1 MFCTRQGNADGQ
13 GILQVS
19 ISEHLI
25 SDFLSGRMGDVE
37 ALKAEALLVVRLG
50 DEDFWWKNWSEMCK
64 APEFFME
71 IIGKM
76 VGTPLGMGKPE

>member
-1 MFCTRQGNADGQ
+1 MLMDK

-37 ALKAEALLVVRLG
+37 ALKAEALLVIRLG
-50 DEDFWWKNWSEMCK
+50 DEDF
-64 APEFFME
+64 
-71 IIGKM
+71 
-76 VGTPLGMGKPE
+76 